1 MLGRQFLRGTHG
13 LDVTPILLELNRTPH
28 LWGRDPGRQLYAG
41 SPHQAVQAV
50 WVRFAVRQND
60 LAPHRERRGVLPRSP
75 QPPIKTVA
83 P

>member
-1 MLGRQFLRGTHG
+1 MIGQQFLRVAHG
-13 LDVTPILLELNRTPH
+13 LDVTPIMLELNRAPH
-28 LWGRDPGRQLYAG
+28 LFGRDPGRQMYAG

-75 QPPIKTVA
+75 QPTLITVA
-83 P
+83 L